1 MVCPVVAL
9 EIPGYGVL
17 ELEHL
22 VLDVNGTLACDGRLC
37 DGVAARVAALTR
49 ELHVVAITAA
59 THGPVEGLASEL
71 GVEIEVIKPGD
82 EAGQKHSFVQ
92 RLGPFH
98 VVAIGN
104 GANDALMLEEAAVGI
119 AVLGPECAAASA
131 VHSADVIAADI
142 TAALDLLLK
151 PERLL
156 ATLRH

>member
-1 MVCPVVAL
+1 MVAL

-22 VLDVNGTLACDGRLC
+22 VLDVNGTLACDGRLR
-37 DGVAARVAALTR
+37 DGVVARVGALTR
-49 ELHVVAITAA
+49 DLHVVAITAA
-59 THGPVEGLASEL
+59 THGPVEGLAGEL
-71 GVEIEVIKPGD
+71 GVEIHVIKPGD
-82 EAGQKHSFVQ
+82 EAGQKLSFVQ
-92 RLGPFH
+92 ELGPLH

-104 GANDALMLEEAAVGI
+104 GANDSLMLEEAAVGI
-119 AVLGPECAAASA
+119 AVIGLECAAATA
-131 VHSADVIAADI
+131 VHSADVVAPDI